1 MTSLRERKKAR
12 TRADLQR
19 HALRLFRANGYAGTT
34 VDEIAAAA
42 EVSRA
47 TFFRYFPSKEDL
59 VRYDDVDPVMA
70 AAFAAQPAGTPLF
83 TAVRSALRDTFAEL
97 GPEKRA
103 LEEIRMELAR
113 TVPELAQGAGFSL
126 AAVAAQVARVTGR
139 DPAEL
144 DVLLCAG
151 ALLGAR
157 LAAQALS
164 RHDPALGYLNALD
177 TVLRRLQTG
186 VPLADE
192 PIVQPGCFAHP
203 G

>member
-19 HALRLFRANGYAGTT
+19 HALRLFRANGYAATT

-59 VRYDDVDPVMA
+59 VRYDDVDPLME

-83 TAVRSALRDTFAEL
+83 DAVRNALRDTFAGL

-103 LEEIRMELAR
+103 LEEVRMELAR
-113 TVPELAQGAGFSL
+113 TVPELAENKQFSL
-126 AAVAAQVARVTGR
+126 AGIAARIATATGR
-139 DPAEL
+139 DVVEL
-144 DVLLCAG
+144 DVQLCAG
-151 ALLGAR
+151 AMIGAR
-157 LAAQALS
+157 LAARSLS
-164 RHDPALGYLNALD
+164 
-177 TVLRRLQTG
+177 Q
-186 VPLADE
+186 
-192 PIVQPGCFAHP
+192 
-203 G
+203 

>member
-19 HALRLFRANGYAGTT
+19 HALRLFRANGYAATT

-59 VRYDDVDPVMA
+59 VRYDDVDPVLA
-70 AAFAAQPAGTPLF
+70 AAFAAQPVGTPLF
-83 TAVRSALRDTFAEL
+83 VALRSALRDTFAQL
-97 GPEKRA
+97 GPEKQE
-103 LEEIRMELAR
+103 LEEVRMELAR
-113 TVPELAQGAGFSL
+113 TVPGLIQGSPLSL
-126 AAVAAQVARVTGR
+126 AGVAARVAAATGR

-144 DVLLCAG
+144 DVQLCAG
-151 ALLGAR
+151 AMLGAR

-164 RHDPALGYLNALD
+164 EQDPELGYLDALD
-177 TVLRRLQTG
+177 AVFHRLQTG
-186 VPLADE
+186 VPLATT
-192 PIVQPGCFAHP
+192 PIVRPS
-203 G
+203 